1 MDPKVRDVLRRAHF
15 EVHPQPFAIVGLP
28 AAAESTV
35 HSLGPWSAALQTG
48 DEVTLYLPEA
58 EWGRMAARFSHAK
71 VQHGWRLVSVQ
82 VAIPWDLHGVLAAL
96 TGALGASG
104 IPCAVLPAYTTDH
117 LLVPDARLPEALAA
131 LRALRV

>member
-28 AAAESTV
+28 AHAESTV

-58 EWGRMAARFSHAK
+58 EWDRMAARFPSAR
-71 VQHGWRLVSVQ
+71 VQRGWRLVTVQ
-82 VAIPWDLHGVLAAL
+82 VSIPWELHGVLGTL
-96 TGALGASG
+96 TGALGAQG
-104 IPCAVLPAYTTDH
+104 IPCSVLAAFTTDH
-117 LLVPDARLPEALAA
+117 LLVPDARLQDALAA
-131 LRALRV
+131 LRALRA